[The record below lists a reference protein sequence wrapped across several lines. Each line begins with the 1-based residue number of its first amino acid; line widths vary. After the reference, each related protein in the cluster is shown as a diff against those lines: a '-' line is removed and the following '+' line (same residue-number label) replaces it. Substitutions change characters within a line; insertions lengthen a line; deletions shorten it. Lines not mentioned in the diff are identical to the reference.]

1 MERKST
7 LSEQAFTLI
16 EMLVV
21 IAIIGVLASIVFVVG
36 MQSRAKARSA
46 SCANQ
51 MRQIGLALGMR
62 ADRGVPDS
70 WPHSIEKWSSHKPLL
85 LCPEGPQ
92 DGMTN
97 YAVNRYLVGRPA
109 YVADTGATVLLYE
122 SKRAGTIM
130 AGDESDVDER
140 HLGGSNYVYLDGHT
154 KWSKEVPQF
163 RPGG

>member
-1 MERKST
+1 MRINCQER
-7 LSEQAFTLI
+7 EGFTLI

-36 MQSRAKARSA
+36 AQSRARARSA

-51 MRQIGLALGMR
+51 MRQIGMALGMR
-62 ADRGVPDS
+62 ADQGVPES
-70 WPHSIEKWSSHKPLL
+70 WPHSVERWSSHKPLL

-97 YAVNRYLVGRPA
+97 YAVNEHLVGRPA
-109 YVADTGATVLLYE
+109 YTADTGATVLLYE

-130 AGDESDVDER
+130 TGDESDVDER
-140 HLGGSNYVYLDGHT
+140 HLGGCNYVYLDGHT

-163 RPGG
+163 WPGR

>member
-1 MERKST
+1 MKLNCHRRE
-7 LSEQAFTLI
+7 AFTLI

-36 MQSRAKARSA
+36 MQSRARARAA

-62 ADRGVPDS
+62 AERGVPKS
-70 WPHSIEKWSSHKPLL
+70 WPDSIEKWSSHKPLL

-97 YAVNRYLVGRPA
+97 YAVNEYLVGRPA
-109 YVADTGATVLLYE
+109 YAADTGATVLLYE

-130 AGDESDVDER
+130 MGDESDVDER
-140 HLGGSNYVYLDGHT
+140 HLDGCNYVYLDGHT
-154 KWSKEVPQF
+154 KWSKEVPRF
-163 RPGG
+163 GP